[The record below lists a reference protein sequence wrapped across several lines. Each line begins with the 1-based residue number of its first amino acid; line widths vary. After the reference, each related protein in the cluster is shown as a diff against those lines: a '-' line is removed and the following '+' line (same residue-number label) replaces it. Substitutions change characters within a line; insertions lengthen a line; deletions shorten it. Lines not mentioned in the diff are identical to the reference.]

1 MVAAAPPPQEAG
13 LDTSQPLG
21 HEESA
26 PNVKVPSHPPL
37 PDGVNVAVSGEEF
50 VIQLRPSI
58 ALKQISPGLLLPALE
73 EYSQPVLVH
82 VPQIQGSSV
91 AGHSAVVGA
100 GVGFG
105 VTGDLVG
112 DDVGAVPPPPD
123 RVGDVVFGAPAV
135 VGAGVES
142 GVTAG
147 MGGDG
152 WELGSDEGSDE
163 G

>member
-1 MVAAAPPPQEAG
+1 MVAAALPLQEAG
-13 LDTSQPLG
+13 LDTSQPSG

-50 VIQLRPSI
+50 VIQFRSSI

-73 EYSQPVLVH
+73 EYSHPLLVH
-82 VPQIQGSSV
+82 VPQIQGSLV
-91 AGHSAVVGA
+91 AGHSSAVAVVGA

-112 DDVGAVPPPPD
+112 DDVGAGPPPPD

-135 VGAGVES
+135 TGAGV
-142 GVTAG
+142 
-147 MGGDG
+147 DG

>member
-82 VPQIQGSSV
+82 VPQRQV
-91 AGHSAVVGA
+91 AGTVGHSGSPPEKVG
-100 GVGFG
+100 GVG
-105 VTGDLVG
+105 V
-112 DDVGAVPPPPD
+112 
-123 RVGDVVFGAPAV
+123 
-135 VGAGVES
+135 
-142 GVTAG
+142 
-147 MGGDG
+147 
-152 WELGSDEGSDE
+152 DEG
-163 G
+163 